1 MKTNSKAFKRGG
13 MAIVT
18 VIAAIIIAILLNVI
32 VTTINDRFPFSVD
45 LTANS
50 DYTINLDGE
59 YEQYVKNVSSDIKV
73 TVCAPEDDFEG
84 STYVNAMVQN
94 CGLNVSSDDVTTMY
108 SKYARQTLL
117 FVKSFP
123 AINNKISVEFRD
135 PNSVTDFSEIKNK
148 YSGDNLAYGDIIVS
162 CTHKTESG
170 EDNERYRIIKMTD
183 IFSTEVN
190 QSLYSQLAMYGST
203 YYNNLTGSNLATEM
217 TSAIYT
223 VTSESS
229 VEIAV
234 LGSHG
239 AQTANGENS
248 ELAGLKSLLS
258 KNNYTFTD
266 IANPL
271 TDEIPEDAPFV
282 LIYQPT
288 EDYTADEIT
297 KLSNFLINGG
307 SYGKNLIYVASAAQP
322 ELPNLEQ
329 FLSERGIGVL
339 PLVGYD
345 ETNSYTYPSYLV
357 SQPADSDYT
366 SSYDAANTVIYP
378 DVYRLARR
386 TFETESRRYT
396 TQIVTS
402 YDTAVGRPVDTDVK
416 DFDPKQATESGPF
429 DLILMGSA
437 YDSKGDG
444 EKTDESHVVY
454 FGGTYFLNQQILSAD
469 SIYNSTLTLNIF
481 NGISGANETTET
493 VNISPKVISANSFS
507 SQLINNSA
515 PTVMYIVFV
524 GIIPV
529 GLIAAGI
536 IIWNRRHKRT

>member
-234 LGSHG
+234 LGGHG

-329 FLSERGIGVL
+329 FLSEWGIGVL

-345 ETNSYTYPSYLV
+345 ETNYYSSPSYLV

-366 SSYDAANTVIYP
+366 SNYDAASTVIYP

-402 YDTAVGRPVDTDVK
+402 YDTTVGRPVDADQNWK
-416 DFDPKQATESGPF
+416 AAEATESGPF

-524 GIIPV
+524 GLIPV

-536 IIWNRRHKRT
+536 IIWNRRRKRT

>member
-1 MKTNSKAFKRGG
+1 MKTNSKAFKKGG

-329 FLSERGIGVL
+329 FLSEWGIGVL

-345 ETNSYTYPSYLV
+345 ETNYYSSPSYLV

-366 SSYDAANTVIYP
+366 SNYDAASTVIYP

-402 YDTAVGRPVDTDVK
+402 YDTTVGRPVDADQNWK
-416 DFDPKQATESGPF
+416 AAEATESGPF

-536 IIWNRRHKRT
+536 IIWNRRRKRT

>member
-329 FLSERGIGVL
+329 FLSEWGIGVL

-345 ETNSYTYPSYLV
+345 ETNYYSSPSYLV

-366 SSYDAANTVIYP
+366 SNYDAASTVIYP

-402 YDTAVGRPVDTDVK
+402 YDTTVGRPVDADQNWK
-416 DFDPKQATESGPF
+416 AAEATESGPF

-536 IIWNRRHKRT
+536 IIWNRRRKRT

>member
-148 YSGDNLAYGDIIVS
+148 YSDDNLAYGDIIVS

-329 FLSERGIGVL
+329 FLSEWGIGVL

-345 ETNSYTYPSYLV
+345 ETNYYSSPSYLV

-366 SSYDAANTVIYP
+366 SNYDAASTVIYP

-402 YDTAVGRPVDTDVK
+402 YDTTVGRPVDADQNWK
-416 DFDPKQATESGPF
+416 AAEATESGPF

-536 IIWNRRHKRT
+536 IIWNHRRKRT

>member
-18 VIAAIIIAILLNVI
+18 LIAAIIIAILLNVI

-329 FLSERGIGVL
+329 FLSEWGIGVL

-345 ETNSYTYPSYLV
+345 ETNYYSSPSYLV

-366 SSYDAANTVIYP
+366 SNYDAASTVIYP

-402 YDTAVGRPVDTDVK
+402 YDTTVGRPVDADQNWK
-416 DFDPKQATESGPF
+416 AAEATESGPF

-536 IIWNRRHKRT
+536 IIWNHRRKRT

>member
-32 VTTINDRFPFSVD
+32 VTTIHDRFPFSVD

-329 FLSERGIGVL
+329 FLSEWGIGVL

-345 ETNSYTYPSYLV
+345 ETNYYSSPSYLV

-366 SSYDAANTVIYP
+366 SNYDAASTVIYP

-402 YDTAVGRPVDTDVK
+402 YDTTVGRPVDADQNWK
-416 DFDPKQATESGPF
+416 AAEATESGPF

-536 IIWNRRHKRT
+536 IIWNRRRKRT